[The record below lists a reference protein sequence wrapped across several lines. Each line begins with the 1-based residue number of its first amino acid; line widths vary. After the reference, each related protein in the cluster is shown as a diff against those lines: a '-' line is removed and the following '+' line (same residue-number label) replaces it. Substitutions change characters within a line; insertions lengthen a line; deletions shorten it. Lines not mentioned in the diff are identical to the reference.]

1 MNERIIELHDIAPK
15 EFWGAQDAHLETIK
29 RYYPKLKIVARGTTL
44 KAFGEKEELDE
55 FEDGFDRA
63 DTHEMID
70 ALADIIV
77 IAAGEMVK
85 LGFNPELC
93 LKQTVKEITCR
104 EQDPEQAIAWAAG
117 KKELGEKWLKDPK
130 QDPST
135 IYTADYSTCRLH
147 TS

>member
-1 MNERIIELHDIAPK
+1 MSKPLLEIMRLNQER
-15 EFWGAQDAHLETIK
+15 
-29 RYYPKLKIVARGTTL
+29 YGTTFDFP
-44 KAFGEKEELDE
+44 KAMEKLTEELDE
-55 FEDGFDRA
+55 FEEGFDKA

-77 IAAGEMVK
+77 VAAGEMVK

-104 EQDPEQAIAWAAG
+104 EQDPEQAIAWEAG

>member
-1 MNERIIELHDIAPK
+1 MSKPLLDIMKLNQDRYGVTFDFPK
-15 EFWGAQDAHLETIK
+15 ALD
-29 RYYPKLKIVARGTTL
+29 KLN
-44 KAFGEKEELDE
+44 EELVE

>member
-1 MNERIIELHDIAPK
+1 MSKPLVDIMKLNLER
-15 EFWGAQDAHLETIK
+15 
-29 RYYPKLKIVARGTTL
+29 YGTTFDFAKAL
-44 KAFGEKEELDE
+44 KKLEEELQE
-55 FEDGFDRA
+55 FREA
-63 DTHEMID
+63 YEANDTEGMVD
-70 ALADIIV
+70 ALQDLTV
-77 IAAGEMVK
+77 IAAGETVK

-117 KKELGEKWLKDPK
+117 NKELGEKWLKDPK

-147 TS
+147 NA

>member
-1 MNERIIELHDIAPK
+1 MSKPLLDIMKLNQDRYGVTFDFPK
-15 EFWGAQDAHLETIK
+15 ALD
-29 RYYPKLKIVARGTTL
+29 KLN
-44 KAFGEKEELDE
+44 EELVE

-117 KKELGEKWLKDPK
+117 NKELGEKWLKDPK

>member
-1 MNERIIELHDIAPK
+1 MGKPLLEIMRLNQERYGTSFNFPK
-15 EFWGAQDAHLETIK
+15 ALE
-29 RYYPKLKIVARGTTL
+29 KLN
-44 KAFGEKEELDE
+44 EELEE
-55 FEDGFDRA
+55 FEDGFEKA

-70 ALADIIV
+70 ALADLIV

-135 IYTADYSTCRLH
+135 IYTADYSTCR
-147 TS
+147 

>member
-1 MNERIIELHDIAPK
+1 MSKPLLEIMRLNQER
-15 EFWGAQDAHLETIK
+15 
-29 RYYPKLKIVARGTTL
+29 YGTTFDFP
-44 KAFGEKEELDE
+44 KALDKLNEELDE
-55 FEDGFDRA
+55 FEDGFDIA

-85 LGFNPELC
+85 LGFNPEIC

-117 KKELGEKWLKDPK
+117 NKELGEKWLKNPN

-135 IYTADYSTCRLH
+135 IYSADYSTCKLH
-147 TS
+147 VS

>member
-1 MNERIIELHDIAPK
+1 MGKPLLEIMRLNQER
-15 EFWGAQDAHLETIK
+15 
-29 RYYPKLKIVARGTTL
+29 YGTTFDFP
-44 KAFGEKEELDE
+44 KALEKLNEELEE
-55 FEDGFDRA
+55 FEEGFVKA

-70 ALADIIV
+70 ALADLIV

-93 LKQTVKEITCR
+93 LKQTVKEISSR
-104 EQDPEQAIAWAAG
+104 EQDPVQAASWAAG

-135 IYTADYSTCRLH
+135 LYTADYSTCRLH
-147 TS
+147 NA

>member
-1 MNERIIELHDIAPK
+1 MGKPLLEIMRLNQERYGTSFNFPK
-15 EFWGAQDAHLETIK
+15 ALE
-29 RYYPKLKIVARGTTL
+29 KLN
-44 KAFGEKEELDE
+44 EELEE
-55 FEDGFDRA
+55 FEEGFDKA

-70 ALADIIV
+70 ALADLIV

>member
-1 MNERIIELHDIAPK
+1 MGKPLLEIMRLNQER
-15 EFWGAQDAHLETIK
+15 
-29 RYYPKLKIVARGTTL
+29 YGTTFDFP
-44 KAFGEKEELDE
+44 KALEKLNEELVE
-55 FEDGFDRA
+55 FEEGFVKA

-70 ALADIIV
+70 ALADLIV

-93 LKQTVKEITCR
+93 LKQTVKEISSR
-104 EQDPEQAIAWAAG
+104 EQDPVQAIAWAAG

-135 IYTADYSTCRLH
+135 LYTADYSTCRLH
-147 TS
+147 NA

>member
-1 MNERIIELHDIAPK
+1 MGKPLLEIMRLNQERYGTSFNFPK
-15 EFWGAQDAHLETIK
+15 ALE
-29 RYYPKLKIVARGTTL
+29 KLN
-44 KAFGEKEELDE
+44 EELEE

-70 ALADIIV
+70 ALADLIV

-135 IYTADYSTCRLH
+135 IYTADYSTCR
-147 TS
+147 

>member
-1 MNERIIELHDIAPK
+1 MSKPLLDIMKLNQDRYGVTFDFPK
-15 EFWGAQDAHLETIK
+15 ALD
-29 RYYPKLKIVARGTTL
+29 KLN
-44 KAFGEKEELDE
+44 EELDE

-117 KKELGEKWLKDPK
+117 KKELGEKWLKDSK

>member
-1 MNERIIELHDIAPK
+1 MGKPLLEIMHLNQERYGTSFDFPK
-15 EFWGAQDAHLETIK
+15 ALE
-29 RYYPKLKIVARGTTL
+29 KLN
-44 KAFGEKEELDE
+44 EELEE
-55 FEDGFDRA
+55 FEEGFEKA

-70 ALADIIV
+70 ALADLIV

-135 IYTADYSTCRLH
+135 IFVADYSTCRLPNA
-147 TS
+147 